1 MATNVFCII
10 GESGSGKNFY
20 LDKILSDKEFVSEN
34 NLELLVYGTTRNKR
48 SNEVDGVDYHF
59 YSKESFDMR
68 SKDDDNF
75 LIECR
80 WYDLLDDQKVCY
92 FTLAK
97 FFNPLLEGK
106 NIICTAS
113 PDQFKSYENY
123 FRDKDTNVYGIR
135 INVALRK
142 RIESLMERAEN
153 DNQLYEMC
161 RRVVNEKEEFSFF
174 NDESENCIGIN
185 NTDFNLTEN
194 NLDIIKGF
202 IHKIVYDSLK

>member
-1 MATNVFCII
+1 MSTNVFCII

-34 NLELLVYGTTRNKR
+34 NLDLLVYGTTRNKR

-59 YSKESFDMR
+59 YSKESFDNR
-68 SKDDDNF
+68 SRDDDNF

-80 WYDLLDDQKVCY
+80 WYVLLDDQKVCY

-113 PDQFKSYENY
+113 PDQFRSYENY
-123 FRDKDTNVYGIR
+123 FKNKDTNVYGIR

-142 RIESLMERAEN
+142 RIESLVERAEN
-153 DNQLYEMC
+153 DNQLYEMS
-161 RRVVNEKEEFSFF
+161 RRVVNEKVEFQFF
-174 NDESENCIGIN
+174 NGESKNCISID

-202 IHKIVYDSLK
+202 IHRIVYNSLK

>member
-1 MATNVFCII
+1 MTTNVFCII

-34 NLELLVYGTTRNKR
+34 NLDLLVYGTTRNKR

-59 YSKESFDMR
+59 YSKESFDTR

-80 WYDLLDDQKVCY
+80 WYTLLDNQKVCY

-123 FRDKDTNVYGIR
+123 FRDKDTNVYGVR
-135 INVALRK
+135 INVSLRK

-161 RRVVNEKEEFSFF
+161 RRVVNEKAEFHFF
-174 NDESENCIGIN
+174 NEESKNCISID

-202 IHKIVYDSLK
+202 IHKIAYDSLK